1 MGSKSK
7 DKSLFSELM
16 LIQHVILAHFVHI
29 KCNTIIRIP
38 DL

>member
-16 LIQHVILAHFVHI
+16 LIKQRSLAHIPNLSVIL
-29 KCNTIIRIP
+29 
-38 DL
+38 L

>member
-16 LIQHVILAHFVHI
+16 LIKQSILAHFVHI
-29 KCNTIIRIP
+29 KCNIIIRIS

>member
-16 LIQHVILAHFVHI
+16 LFKQNSLAHFVHI
-29 KCNTIIRIP
+29 KCKIIIRIP